1 LAEEQTEES
10 PERSSKPLVEVK
22 VAGANIDIE
31 GIEKFTGVVDNLIK
45 ALSRG
50 VGRIYEPIGRVRD
63 AKADRAVAT
72 ERIQTLID
80 LTKKQADLTEL
91 RRRLGI
97 NQDTSQESQID
108 RALSYL
114 AVDLLRK
121 QHNREKTIEAVT
133 LELKNAHP
141 ERDTDAKIDDDWLT
155 QFWNLAEN
163 ISQEEVRSFMA
174 RFARQRSI
182 PARGDKSAHPKCPI
196 DINAASSSA
205 LRALLP
211 PLNPIRQ

>member
-50 VGRIYEPIGRVRD
+50 VGKIYEPIGRVRD

-174 RFARQRSI
+174 RLLVKEASL
-182 PARGDKSAHPKCPI
+182 PGGDKSAHPKCPI
-196 DINAASSSA
+196 DIDAASSSA